1 MLAGGW
7 VTTVIVL
14 AMVFVFVALRLWSV
28 LGRRTGHEQTLTK
41 PLERV
46 PAARTSVPVAIAGKD
61 AAAIAGP
68 EQPSAPAAAAGLR
81 TIVSA
86 DPKFDV
92 GHFVEGAKGA
102 YRMIL
107 EAFWRGDEEELLTL
121 VDGEV
126 AEAFTSAIAERKQV
140 GHVLDNRLVTIEN
153 AQIEDATVEGQT
165 AHIRMR
171 FDADIAAVTRDAEG
185 NVIAGSLTDAVPTHD
200 VWTFSRP
207 LRSPDPNWT
216 LTETDEA
223 I

>member
-1 MLAGGW
+1 

-41 PLERV
+41 PLEHA
-46 PAARTSVPVAIAGKD
+46 PAARASVPVALPGKD
-61 AAAIAGP
+61 AVATPGQ
-68 EQPSAPAAAAGLR
+68 EQANTPAATAGLR
-81 TIVSA
+81 AIAAA

-92 GHFVEGAKGA
+92 GHFVDGAKGA

-107 EAFWRGDEEELLTL
+107 ESFWRGDEEQLLEL

-126 AEAFTSAIAERKQV
+126 AEAFTSTIRERKAA
-140 GHVLDNRLVTIEN
+140 GHVLDNRLVAIEN
-153 AQIEDATVEGQT
+153 AQIEDATVDGQT
-165 AHIRMR
+165 AHIKMR

-185 NVIAGSLTDAVPTHD
+185 NVIAGSLDDAVPTHD
-200 VWTFSRP
+200 VWTFTRA

>member
-1 MLAGGW
+1 M
-7 VTTVIVL
+7 TTVIIL

-46 PAARTSVPVAIAGKD
+46 PATRGGIPLTLPGA
-61 AAAIAGP
+61 
-68 EQPSAPAAAAGLR
+68 EQAPAAGADAANTPAATAGLR
-81 TIVSA
+81 TIAAA

-92 GHFVEGAKGA
+92 AQFVEGAKAA

-107 EAFWRGDEEELLTL
+107 EAFWRGDEDDLHQL

-126 AEAFTSAIAERKQV
+126 AAAFSGAIADRRAA

-153 AQIEDATVEGQT
+153 VQIEEARVDGQT
-165 AHIRMR
+165 AHIRLR
-171 FDADIAAVTRDAEG
+171 FDADIAAVTRDADG

-200 VWTFSRP
+200 VWTFSRA

>member
-1 MLAGGW
+1 M
-7 VTTVIVL
+7 TTVIVL

-46 PAARTSVPVAIAGKD
+46 PAARAGVPVTLPGKD
-61 AAAIAGP
+61 AAFPAGA
-68 EQPSAPAAAAGLR
+68 ESSNAPAATAGLR
-81 TIVSA
+81 AIAAA
-86 DPKFDV
+86 DSKFDV
-92 GHFVEGAKGA
+92 GHFVDGAKGA

-107 EAFWRGDEEELLTL
+107 EAFWRGDEDELRQL

-126 AEAFTSAIAERKQV
+126 ADAFALAIAERKEA

-153 AQIEDATVEGQT
+153 AQIEDARVEGQT
-165 AHIRMR
+165 AHIRLR